1 MSTKTNS
8 PTKCNIICSIGD
20 AARRRIGD
28 AFLQHF
34 GRHLG
39 LGTGIERQKL
49 HDPELGPVV
58 GRCGAERVVPLLKI
72 NAHLVRLS
80 SSWG

>member
-1 MSTKTNS
+1 V
-8 PTKCNIICSIGD
+8 IGD
-20 AARRRIGD
+20 AARRRIDD

-39 LGTGIERQKL
+39 LGPGIKRQKL

-58 GRCGAERVVPLLKI
+58 GRCSAERVVPLLRI
-72 NAHLVRLS
+72 NADLDYPAAR
-80 SSWG
+80 G